1 MPRLGGGGGGGGVPW
16 WRRVELCREGEESI
30 YAASKRVEEEE
41 EEEDAAVEEAAT
53 AESEEED
60 EEDEGVVDWGLGDA
74 GSRQQQ
80 TQQQPKVRRRVNRT
94 AARSPAGAESPG
106 SCDPLRAP
114 RIDSYRFSMA
124 NLEDSQDVDL
134 DAILGELCALES
146 QYDRAIARQDEDVVP
161 IISTNR
167 GQQNH
172 TSNSCDHNSQQQSH
186 YQGNTNGIITRP
198 SVVHRKKSLE
208 SLGRSQHGA
217 PGGGGGI
224 GTGRQNSQHHHT
236 HSRSSSDGTRMRSE
250 NSQEMEGLSRSDAVA
265 RTESPDNDSAF
276 SDNLSMLSSES
287 SASSGGSGGGGRV
300 VDVISSSSSSSS
312 GHKPR
317 TGGGMQPQTDSI
329 IDRRSHG
336 LAGDDVDEASRAK
349 TEKIRLALEK
359 MREASVR
366 KLFIKAFSSDGSAKS
381 LLVDE
386 RMGAGQVARLLADKN
401 HVRMEPK
408 WALVEYLPHLHM
420 ERVYEDHEPLVENL
434 MMWTN
439 DSKNQIQFV
448 ERADKYLKLF
458 SRPEEFLLPQA
469 SSDHGREF
477 DDDSRAAL
485 IEEFFSG
492 NGGAPCVPDMEGPLW
507 LKAESKKGWK
517 RYHFVLR
524 ASGLYYWPKEKASSS
539 SLSHRPPSHQ
549 LVCLATFDVNEAY
562 WGLGWKKKYKAP
574 TEYCFAI
581 KHPRLQQPKSTK
593 YIKFLCA
600 EDGPTLA
607 RWITGIR
614 IAKHGR
620 RILDNYRILV
630 DELAQEDLDALAH
643 ARSCSISSVAL
654 GSGNAGTPTPSPGRT
669 PEDDFAPS
677 EDISGQVT
685 LRRRNHPIEQSRAS
699 SSGSSG
705 CGSDAGSA
713 GSSGTGGGSCTPAF
727 ESDFPGMGTIKR
739 KPSLQPKLP
748 LTSMT
753 RQLKEVGEDASIA
766 TSGGVNDRSSSD
778 DGTCTLTRTPSTL
791 SRLSSRYSSRSAS
804 STLESRPLVS
814 RPRPPQ
820 PIQRPV
826 ERSPT
831 PEDDPESLPLP
842 PPPEIF
848 QSTLSLV
855 DPVLPPPPP
864 ELLAGSTIED
874 DTPLPP
880 PPVDL
885 PPLPSTPPLTSCMVG
900 SNTVRRAPRRIS
912 FGDQEA
918 GRNASLSPTHGPL
931 PPSPSSPHSP
941 PVPPHAPGRPATVP
955 PTGAPSPPKRSD
967 GTRLTTP
974 AGHYAPSALAAS
986 DPPAHEFL
994 SDLQRVMRRKWQ
1006 VAQKCKWDHTTTPHE
1021 VLGFRDPP
1029 PPVADYRETNVSN
1042 WVREHYGISGES
1054 SSWMPADGSGDPP
1067 RSRSSAQGGSL
1078 RKRPPPPPPKRSES
1092 THLSTAPSRG
1102 PQ

>member
-1 MPRLGGGGGGGGVPW
+1 
-16 WRRVELCREGEESI
+16 
-30 YAASKRVEEEE
+30 
-41 EEEDAAVEEAAT
+41 
-53 AESEEED
+53 
-60 EEDEGVVDWGLGDA
+60 
-74 GSRQQQ
+74 
-80 TQQQPKVRRRVNRT
+80 
-94 AARSPAGAESPG
+94 
-106 SCDPLRAP
+106 
-114 RIDSYRFSMA
+114 MA

-146 QYDRAIARQDEDVVP
+146 QYDQAIARQDEDLP
-161 IISTNR
+161 IIPTNR
-167 GQQNH
+167 GPQNH
-172 TSNSCDHNSQQQSH
+172 T
-186 YQGNTNGIITRP
+186 
-198 SVVHRKKSLE
+198 SLE
-208 SLGRSQHGA
+208 SLGRAQQGA
-217 PGGGGGI
+217 PGGVGM
-224 GTGRQNSQHHHT
+224 GRQNSQHHHT

-250 NSQEMEGLSRSDAVA
+250 NSQEMEGLSRSDAGVA
-265 RTESPDNDSAF
+265 RTDSPDNDSAF

-317 TGGGMQPQTDSI
+317 TSGGIMPQPDGL

-336 LAGDDVDEASRAK
+336 LVGDDVDEASRAK
-349 TEKIRLALEK
+349 AEKIRLALDK

-448 ERADKYLKLF
+448 ERPDKYLRLF
-458 SRPEEFLLPQA
+458 SHPEEFLLPQA

-524 ASGLYYWPKEKASSS
+524 ASGLYYWPKEKSSSS
-539 SLSHRPPSHQ
+539 SLTHRPPSHQ

-620 RILDNYRILV
+620 RILDNYRLLV

-654 GSGNAGTPTPSPGRT
+654 GSGNTGTPSPGRT

-685 LRRRNHPIEQSRAS
+685 LRRRNHTIEQSRAS

-753 RQLKEVGEDASIA
+753 RQLKEVGEDASVVGS
-766 TSGGVNDRSSSD
+766 TNSHDRSSSE

-791 SRLSSRYSSRSAS
+791 SRLSSRYSNRSSS
-804 STLESRPLVS
+804 STLESRPSAL
-814 RPRPPQ
+814 RPRQQ
-820 PIQRPV
+820 PLQRPV

-831 PEDDPESLPLP
+831 PEEDPENLPLP

-855 DPVLPPPPP
+855 DSILPPPPP
-864 ELLAGSTIED
+864 ELLTGNATIED

-880 PPVDL
+880 PPADL
-885 PPLPSTPPLTSCMVG
+885 PPLPATPPPLASCMMG
-900 SNTVRRAPRRIS
+900 TNTVRRAPRRIS
-912 FGDQEA
+912 FGDEA
-918 GRNASLSPTHGPL
+918 SRNASLSPTHNPL

-941 PVPPHAPGRPATVP
+941 PVVPPHAPGRPVMVMPMVP
-955 PTGAPSPPKRSD
+955 VPSPPKRSD
-967 GTRLTTP
+967 GTRLSTP
-974 AGHYAPSALAAS
+974 PAPSTSHYAPSSLAS
-986 DPPAHEFL
+986 CDPPAHEFL

-1042 WVREHYGISGES
+1042 WVREHYGIPGES
-1054 SSWMPADGSGDPP
+1054 AVWMPADGSGGSATDPHHP
-1067 RSRSSAQGGSL
+1067 RSRTSVQGGSM

-1102 PQ
+1102 SQ